1 MLCKFVRDFVWAYK
15 LGSQYWGGG
24 GAISSINK
32 MFQNQ
37 KIVSEEIIKS
47 NNYHD
52 ILSAMFDIIVEIS
65 TCHTIS

>member
-1 MLCKFVRDFVWAYK
+1 MLCKFVRDFEWAYK
-15 LGSQYWGGG
+15 LSSQYRGGG
-24 GAISSINK
+24 HISSINK
-32 MFQNQ
+32 MFQNR

-65 TCHTIS
+65 TCHTIL